1 MAEIPPNN
9 NPNDPDDNDPM
20 QEMFKRMFGGQ
31 MPPGLDPASLGLTPG
46 QGADPAQMQAIFRQL
61 QGLFG
66 AMASGESGPVNWT
79 LAKQS
84 AREATAGADPS
95 LTANSKGAVENAA
108 KLADLWLSQATSFDP
123 TPQDPQALTSSEW
136 VDKTMDSWKR
146 LTEPVAISVSQAMTA
161 ALQEQIPEEMRGLMG
176 GTSGMM
182 QSLGGALFGSQLGAA
197 VGALAKEVLGSTDIG
212 LPLSGDR
219 PALIPAN
226 IADFGEGLDLPD
238 NEILLFVALRELA
251 HMRLYRAVP
260 WLKDHVIGAIEDYA
274 RGITI
279 DTSHIDEAMRD
290 FDPARPESMQDVFN
304 EGLFTPHRSPAQTAA
319 LAKLENALALIEGW
333 VDEVVADA
341 AVNLPSAAA
350 LRETMRRRRASGGPA
365 EQAFASIV
373 GLELRPRRLRE
384 ASQFW
389 AHLKEERGLEGR
401 DAAWEAEDLM
411 PTGEDLDDPVGYSSR
426 RALVN
431 ASDEDL
437 DAALDRLLS
446 GGYDESAPTD
456 EEAPTEDAPKDDA
469 PKADP
474 ENPEDP
480 ENPQDSPKG

>member
-1 MAEIPPNN
+1 MAEFPPNN

-31 MPPGLDPASLGLTPG
+31 LPPGFDPSALGMTPG

-66 AMASGESGPVNWT
+66 AMASGETGPVNWT
-79 LAKQS
+79 LAQQS
-84 AREATAGADPS
+84 AREATAGQDPS
-95 LTANSKGAVENAA
+95 LTTNAKAAVENAT
-108 KLADLWLSQATSFDP
+108 KLADLWLSQATSFGP
-123 TPQDPQALTSSEW
+123 VIQAPQALTRSEW
-136 VDKTMDSWKR
+136 VDKTMASWKR

-161 ALQEQIPEEMRGLMG
+161 AMQAQVPEEMRAMMG
-176 GTSGMM
+176 GAQGMM

-197 VGALAKEVLGSTDIG
+197 VGVLAQEVLGSTDIG

-219 PALIPAN
+219 PALLPVN
-226 IADFGEGLDLPD
+226 ITAFGEGLDLPE

-251 HMRLYRAVP
+251 HMRLYHAVP

-279 DTSHIDEAMRD
+279 DTSHLDEALRG
-290 FDPARPESMQDVFN
+290 FDPSRPETMQDVFN
-304 EGLFTPHRSPAQTAA
+304 EGLFTPQRSPAQEAA
-319 LAKLENALALIEGW
+319 LAKLETVLALIEGW

-341 AVNLPSAAA
+341 AVNLPSAGA

-389 AHLKEERGLEGR
+389 AHLKQERGLEGR
-401 DAAWEAEDLM
+401 DAAWDAEDLM
-411 PTGEDLDDPVGYSSR
+411 PTGEDLDDPEGFTSR

-446 GGYDESAPTD
+446 GGYEEPTD
-456 EEAPTEDAPKDDA
+456 SGNDSPSSDSGDAPDSGDE
-469 PKADP
+469 PTD
-474 ENPEDP
+474 
-480 ENPQDSPKG
+480 PQDKPQG